1 MTQLSSLPRRF
12 ASFAFLLIFV
22 MNKEKF
28 FATFLSGRK
37 PALNAARLM
46 KRSGGIRRAA
56 AHFRDITLLIWT
68 NLIIFFCWFKPP
80 SRETGRD
87 VTCSGKMRLPSKAN
101 RLNER
106 DWGLKSIMD
115 YGGGRGGG
123 VRRSWKRKMADLR
136 LRWESPTSS
145 RSCSIINF

>member
-1 MTQLSSLPRRF
+1 
-12 ASFAFLLIFV
+12 
-22 MNKEKF
+22 
-28 FATFLSGRK
+28 
-37 PALNAARLM
+37 M
-46 KRSGGIRRAA
+46 KKGGGIRRPR
-56 AHFRDITLLIWT
+56 FRDITLLIWT

-115 YGGGRGGG
+115 EGGRCAGGDPG
-123 VRRSWKRKMADLR
+123 AQDGRFAIEMRRPAPLPRKDQA
-136 LRWESPTSS
+136 
-145 RSCSIINF
+145 I